1 MRYAATEMAPP
12 FAVFTPKA
20 VMTVMTMVHLMTH
33 LRLIMTF
40 ETLIWKPPS
49 HYRLLKPHLQDPRL
63 PLLPQLQLLRRLP
76 LLQPAR
82 LMNLDV
88 SQTELCLVVL
98 TNSMAWDP
106 ESSHVLAHGTI
117 SRQHVFITQTWS
129 LSQTRRTPRE
139 PPGRRGVLPRRR
151 ALWCLRRT
159 GEGRK
164 RLQPVKE

>member
-1 MRYAATEMAPP
+1 MKFAVTGMAPP

-20 VMTVMTMVHLMTH
+20 AVTVTTAARLMIH
-33 LRLIMTF
+33 LRLIMMF
-40 ETLIWKPPS
+40 ETLILKPPS
-49 HYRLLKPHLQDPRL
+49 HCLSLRPHLQDPRP
-63 PLLPQLQLLRRLP
+63 PLLLQLQLLLRPPP
-76 LLQPAR
+76 LQQAR
-82 LMNLDV
+82 LMNLDA
-88 SQTELCLVVL
+88 SQMELCLVVL
-98 TNSMAWDP
+98 TNSMAWDL
-106 ESSHVLAHGTI
+106 ESSHVLAHGII
-117 SRQHVFITQTWS
+117 SSQHVSITQTWS